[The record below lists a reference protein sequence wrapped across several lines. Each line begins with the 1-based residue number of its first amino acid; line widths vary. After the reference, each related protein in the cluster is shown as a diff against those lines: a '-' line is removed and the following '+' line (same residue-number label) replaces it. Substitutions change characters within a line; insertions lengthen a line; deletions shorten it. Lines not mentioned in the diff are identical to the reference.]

1 MKTINNFI
9 TEKLRINKN
18 SKIITSHDLD
28 SPGLTIIV
36 DGKEYKD
43 SIGDNLPII
52 DYAESYEEAIVMIE
66 RDSKEGDRFHWL
78 KQLADGNMSASI
90 DYYWRKH
97 TEGDWLIKSTAGTKY
112 NKANIEL
119 MYKRQHLM
127 LAKVEEI

>member
-1 MKTINNFI
+1 MKEINCFI
-9 TEKLRINKN
+9 AEKLHINKN
-18 SKIITSHDLD
+18 SKIINAHDLD

-90 DYYWRKH
+90 DYYWRKY

-112 NKANIEL
+112 NKPNIEL
-119 MYKRQHLM
+119 MYKRQHLI